1 MAEKK
6 AALERARRKGAITP
20 FPGQNGYNDSPS
32 ENGGKRIDITELDAG
47 MYIFKICSYL
57 LTQQSRV
64 YIDREKNVQN
74 ESNDINSINVR

>member
-47 MYIFKICSYL
+47 IYKYVYL
-57 LTQQSRV
+57 
-64 YIDREKNVQN
+64 
-74 ESNDINSINVR
+74 

>member
-47 MYIFKICSYL
+47 MYIFKICSYYTYL

-64 YIDREKNVQN
+64 YIDREKMFKMKVM
-74 ESNDINSINVR
+74 I

>member
-47 MYIFKICSYL
+47 NICTFLITFINTAVLSIF
-57 LTQQSRV
+57 
-64 YIDREKNVQN
+64 
-74 ESNDINSINVR
+74 

>member
-47 MYIFKICSYL
+47 MYIFKICSY
-57 LTQQSRV
+57 
-64 YIDREKNVQN
+64 YIPKY
-74 ESNDINSINVR
+74 ILPTY